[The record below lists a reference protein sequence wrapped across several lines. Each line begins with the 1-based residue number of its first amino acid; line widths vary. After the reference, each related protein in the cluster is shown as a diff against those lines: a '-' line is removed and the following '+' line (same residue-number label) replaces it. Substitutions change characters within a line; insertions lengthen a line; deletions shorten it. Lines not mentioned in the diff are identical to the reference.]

1 MTDVPASAHSRLMQ
15 TLPPISQ
22 MRRLRLRRWS
32 HSHRSTRQSQAQS
45 MDTGLTSGSPDC
57 HAFLGGPAGLWGL
70 CAVRHAG
77 VLGGS
82 RVQLRSCVA
91 SAAGTG
97 ARGRSPTGGE
107 AGLEWAA
114 GAGSGQE
121 AATGAAQR
129 GPFPLYF

>member
-1 MTDVPASAHSRLMQ
+1 MGPTGQ
-15 TLPPISQ
+15 N
-22 MRRLRLRRWS
+22 
-32 HSHRSTRQSQAQS
+32 QAQS
-45 MDTGLTSGSPDC
+45 ADTGLTAASPDC
-57 HAFLGGPAGLWGL
+57 HASPGEPAGLRGL

-77 VLGGS
+77 VLGGG

-97 ARGRSPTGGE
+97 ARARSPTGGE

-114 GAGSGQE
+114 GAGLGQE